1 MPPPYK
7 KAAVTNKKKSPQKN
21 QTAPSHSH
29 NQRKSPRKSCGSG
42 SLPPPE
48 SGISS
53 SGQINGNTNPPIV
66 NASDAPTNEAHT
78 TDHASGNTTTP
89 PPPPLF
95 YGTNPDLESFYRDQ
109 HRLAYNEA
117 AFAVANAEVAA
128 GKKDNRVC
136 KQQHEL
142 QRIIDCVSYWN
153 KMDSKVKDGTISDS
167 ELKEFKD
174 FKKKKENKPGSKWR
188 TQYHTEEV
196 PLPDNNMVVVTR
208 RLETRK
214 VGTTET
220 TFIGRILVSQ
230 EESFERIAEHHL
242 AAGHLGQEMTYTNC
256 NVKYYNLTQD
266 MVKSFCRTCPT
277 CLEDNPIIPQPVG
290 AAKPIY
296 SQAFRDR
303 FQVDLIDMRKFA
315 CLNVWC

>member
-1 MPPPYK
+1 MSGSKLYVLIPTLSLASLLQRSPCHIHHPTSHPSPLDHDGFHPLCRLIPIRRLTAPTILHYSLAQRRSQYPYHNHEILTAHLIIFSLQFYGIVLPTAEPEPTTQFLHLILSAETILLLPIMPPPYK

-89 PPPPLF
+89 PPPLF
-95 YGTNPDLESFYRDQ
+95 YGTNPDLESFYRDR

-153 KMDSKVKDGTISDS
+153 KMDSKVKESTASLLS
-167 ELKEFKD
+167 
-174 FKKKKENKPGSKWR
+174 R
-188 TQYHTEEV
+188 TLMPPVLNPLLLLVNRYYQSAAV
-196 PLPDNNMVVVTR
+196 PL
-208 RLETRK
+208 
-214 VGTTET
+214 
-220 TFIGRILVSQ
+220 
-230 EESFERIAEHHL
+230 
-242 AAGHLGQEMTYTNC
+242 NC
-256 NVKYYNLTQD
+256 
-266 MVKSFCRTCPT
+266 
-277 CLEDNPIIPQPVG
+277 
-290 AAKPIY
+290 
-296 SQAFRDR
+296 
-303 FQVDLIDMRKFA
+303 
-315 CLNVWC
+315 